1 LVVVHGETA
10 AAACSDDTSPGFSV
24 EELVHKSVA
33 FETPA
38 LKTVEL
44 VFSAFK
50 SSAFEV
56 AELEGADFE

>member
-1 LVVVHGETA
+1 M
-10 AAACSDDTSPGFSV
+10 SPGFSV

-38 LKTVEL
+38 LKTAEL

-56 AELEGADFE
+56 AELEGAGFE